1 LVVNLVNDRAPPA
14 VVASA
19 SHRHEVVSFTVP
31 MLMTLFLSLILPA
44 PPVAG
49 EQDYRRV
56 TIYDGHAALDVP
68 AAWNEIPR
76 EVLDFYA
83 LRAAESSGGRMTESY
98 QFGFRPAD
106 PEIDFSLPQ
115 FLIQIRESGRLNYR
129 QFLRLPTAE
138 DLQAAGERSLAEHVG
153 PLVRGL
159 ALGETDFDRDSFALH
174 LSNTLDLSIEGETSV
189 ESVAFLTERGLFT
202 IHFYAHASEIS
213 SMAPI
218 FQHIAHSVQ
227 FDEELA
233 YQPKLT
239 DRWPPRPTTLFLLA
253 ALIAVAVLS
262 VHLLRRGRGQS

>member
-1 LVVNLVNDRAPPA
+1 
-14 VVASA
+14 
-19 SHRHEVVSFTVP
+19 
-31 MLMTLFLSLILPA
+31 MMMTLFFSFMML
-44 PPVAG
+44 VASGGG
-49 EQDYRRV
+49 ERDYRSV
-56 TIYDGHAALDVP
+56 TIYDGHVVLDVP
-68 AAWNEIPR
+68 AEWNQIPR

-159 ALGETDFDRDSFALH
+159 ALGDTEFDRDAFALH
-174 LSNTLDLSIEGETSV
+174 LSNTLDLSIEGETAV

-218 FQHIAHSVQ
+218 FDHIARSVQ
-227 FDEELA
+227 FDDELA
-233 YQPKLT
+233 YQPRLT
-239 DRWPPRPTTLFLLA
+239 DHWPPRPTTLFLGA
-253 ALIAVAVLS
+253 ILIALAVLS
-262 VHLLRRGRGQS
+262 ADLIRRRRGLS

>member
-1 LVVNLVNDRAPPA
+1 MTSTLSFILL
-14 VVASA
+14 VASVG
-19 SHRHEVVSFTVP
+19 S
-31 MLMTLFLSLILPA
+31 
-44 PPVAG
+44 
-49 EQDYRRV
+49 EQAYQSV
-56 TIYDGHAALDVP
+56 TIYDGHAVLDVP
-68 AAWNEIPR
+68 TGWNEIPR
-76 EVLDFYA
+76 DVLDFYA

-115 FLIQIRESGRLNYR
+115 FLVQIRESGRLNYR

-159 ALGETDFDRDSFALH
+159 ALGETEFDRNSFALH

-213 SMAPI
+213 AMAPI
-218 FQHIAHSVQ
+218 FEHIARSVR

-233 YQPKLT
+233 YRPKLT

-253 ALIAVAVLS
+253 ALIAAAVLS
-262 VHLLRRGRGQS
+262 AHLLRRGRGRS